1 MRRKRLQPFLGVL
14 ALRDEERWRCPY
26 IPKSLVG
33 LETASGHISLNLKSI
48 PFSQSLLEGER
59 GKTSPFLVDSPDG
72 YDLQLKREGCLRYPP
87 AFVLSTPQ
95 PVILNV

>member
-72 YDLQLKREGCLRYPP
+72 YDLPRSERVVYDIPLPSFCQP
-87 AFVLSTPQ
+87 LS
-95 PVILNV
+95 LSY